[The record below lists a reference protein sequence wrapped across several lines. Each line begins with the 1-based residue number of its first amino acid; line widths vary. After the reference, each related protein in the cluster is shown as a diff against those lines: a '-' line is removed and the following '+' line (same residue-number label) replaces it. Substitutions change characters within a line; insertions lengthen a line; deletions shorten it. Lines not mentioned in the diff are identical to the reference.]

1 MLFLEIKMFIIMKF
15 LLFELKKK
23 KRIELENGLNKI

>member
-23 KRIELENGLNKI
+23 RIELENGLNKI